1 MVISKRVEFSASH
14 ICRSARLTDA
24 ENERVYGPA
33 ANPLGH
39 GHNYV
44 VDVAVEGEPDPV
56 TGMILDL
63 KRLREILEDKVLNVY
78 DHRLLNR
85 EVEPFD
91 TVVPTVENIAID
103 IWNRVAPHISG
114 RAQLYSVRVYE
125 TSELSV
131 EYRGS
136 TGAGE
141 EE

>member
-14 ICRSARLTDA
+14 ICRSSQLTDA
-24 ENERVYGPA
+24 ENERVYGAA

-44 VDVAVEGEPDPV
+44 VEVAIEGDPDPV

-91 TVVPTVENIAID
+91 SVVPTLENIAID
-103 IWNRVAPHISG
+103 IWNRVAPSIG
-114 RAQLYSVRVYE
+114 ERARLHSVRVHE

-131 EYRGS
+131 EYRG
-136 TGAGE
+136 E
-141 EE
+141 L

>member
-14 ICRSARLTDA
+14 ICRSAQLSDA

-91 TVVPTVENIAID
+91 TVVPTLENIAID
-103 IWNRVAPHISG
+103 IWNRVEPHIGG
-114 RAQLYSVRVYE
+114 RARLYSVKVYE

-131 EYRGS
+131 EYRG
-136 TGAGE
+136 E
-141 EE
+141 P